1 MRRKIKW
8 IGLLLLPILL
18 ELLVF
23 NYAFVS
29 SRILDYQDCTEECT
43 IDVTK
48 SMKLLEDG
56 GYRCENEERSYVE
69 ITDIDQKIFSVY
81 LDVSFPVVYPS
92 DKFVTVN
99 VYGMDEGNS
108 AYYLM
113 GTHDIVHTSE
123 ESKWLFLHFY
133 GDAKSIMLNFQVKS
147 EQVIYIHEVQL
158 NKMPPLFIHWER
170 LLLMYLAG
178 FLYYI
183 LRGKNKKLWDV
194 DFESGYV
201 KYRIATLGVALCL
214 ALGVLIVVKLD
225 TPVNEIHQNLTKAFL
240 SGHLYVDEEP
250 PEYLLEMENPYDYYA
265 REALRHKT
273 KEQYLWD
280 YAFYDGKYYVY
291 FGVLPVLLLYLPV
304 YVLTGVMLRT
314 DLVMG
319 IIALLLILACFYFVW
334 TIFKRWF
341 PSSPYLFYPVL
352 SLTLFFGTGSMTLL
366 RKPEV
371 YEVCIGAAL
380 VCMLFGLAF
389 WIRATEKEQLHKG
402 RLFLGALFVA
412 STAVCRPQFLIG
424 MVFGVILFLPRF
436 IENRRLQII
445 KYKKELLCLSIP
457 FVVIAVCV
465 MTYNYVRFQSVFEFG
480 ATYNLTT
487 NAVEKR
493 GWNIGRSIYGLY
505 EYLLRPLKVI
515 PRFPFLDF
523 QEMDT
528 SYLGLT
534 IYERHIGGMLWY
546 NPLLFLVAGKIFDK
560 NDKKQQLFWKLS
572 IGAWICTLIVVIA
585 NTNMGGIVERYQVDF
600 LWMLYLIIIIGL
612 LCKEQYIKEEVQRI
626 SLRNKIVAISFLTI
640 FLNFLMLWTDDIYDM
655 YINNLEI
662 FTQLK
667 YLFNL

>member
-214 ALGVLIVVKLD
+214 ALGVLVVVKLD

-265 REALRHKT
+265 R
-273 KEQYLWD
+273 
-280 YAFYDGKYYVY
+280 
-291 FGVLPVLLLYLPV
+291 
-304 YVLTGVMLRT
+304 
-314 DLVMG
+314 
-319 IIALLLILACFYFVW
+319 
-334 TIFKRWF
+334 
-341 PSSPYLFYPVL
+341 
-352 SLTLFFGTGSMTLL
+352 
-366 RKPEV
+366 
-371 YEVCIGAAL
+371 
-380 VCMLFGLAF
+380 
-389 WIRATEKEQLHKG
+389 
-402 RLFLGALFVA
+402 
-412 STAVCRPQFLIG
+412 
-424 MVFGVILFLPRF
+424 
-436 IENRRLQII
+436 
-445 KYKKELLCLSIP
+445 
-457 FVVIAVCV
+457 
-465 MTYNYVRFQSVFEFG
+465 
-480 ATYNLTT
+480 
-487 NAVEKR
+487 
-493 GWNIGRSIYGLY
+493 
-505 EYLLRPLKVI
+505 
-515 PRFPFLDF
+515 
-523 QEMDT
+523 
-528 SYLGLT
+528 
-534 IYERHIGGMLWY
+534 
-546 NPLLFLVAGKIFDK
+546 
-560 NDKKQQLFWKLS
+560 
-572 IGAWICTLIVVIA
+572 
-585 NTNMGGIVERYQVDF
+585 
-600 LWMLYLIIIIGL
+600 
-612 LCKEQYIKEEVQRI
+612 
-626 SLRNKIVAISFLTI
+626 
-640 FLNFLMLWTDDIYDM
+640 
-655 YINNLEI
+655 
-662 FTQLK
+662 
-667 YLFNL
+667 